1 MRRAVKR
8 LQAAKCLKQG
18 LKKRN
23 LEFQLILWAI
33 SSHILLVQGHLL
45 LVLVNDFVIGSVADP
60 DPEIRR
66 AREDSKNFF
75 SALWASV

>member
-33 SSHILLVQGHLL
+33 SSHIVLVQGYLL

-60 DPEIRR
+60 DLRGGGGVVIQTLR
-66 AREDSKNFF
+66 
-75 SALWASV
+75 